1 MLIHTV
7 AFFLYLFAEVIELIA
22 YTAYSIDNDDND
34 ETNIPDYFSWALFF
48 EAAGSFIS

>member
-22 YTAYSIDNDDND
+22 YTAYSIDNVDND
-34 ETNIPDYFSWALFF
+34 ETNIPDYFLLALFF